1 MKQILGR
8 LRRAIQ
14 DFNMIQNNDKI
25 AVGLSG
31 GKDSL
36 TLLYALKLYQR
47 FSPEKFDLC
56 AITVNLGFE
65 EFNPS
70 PLIDFCREIDVPLN
84 IVDTQIG
91 KIVFDV
97 RQEKNPCSL
106 CAKLRKGAL
115 NNAAKAIGY
124 NKVAYAHHSDDV
136 VETFLMS
143 LFFEG
148 RINTFS
154 PVVHLDRKDI
164 YIIRPFVYVEEIDIY
179 GAVKRLNL
187 PIVKNP
193 CPANGNTN
201 RQYFKDFIKN
211 IRHDIPDIKENIM
224 GAISNID
231 QVNIWDKEKI
241 RQICK
246 DKIN

>member
-70 PLIDFCREIDVPLN
+70 P
-84 IVDTQIG
+84 
-91 KIVFDV
+91 
-97 RQEKNPCSL
+97 
-106 CAKLRKGAL
+106 
-115 NNAAKAIGY
+115 
-124 NKVAYAHHSDDV
+124 
-136 VETFLMS
+136 
-143 LFFEG
+143 
-148 RINTFS
+148 
-154 PVVHLDRKDI
+154 
-164 YIIRPFVYVEEIDIY
+164 
-179 GAVKRLNL
+179 
-187 PIVKNP
+187 
-193 CPANGNTN
+193 
-201 RQYFKDFIKN
+201 
-211 IRHDIPDIKENIM
+211 
-224 GAISNID
+224 
-231 QVNIWDKEKI
+231 
-241 RQICK
+241 
-246 DKIN
+246 